1 MKLFEVVNPSDPIT
15 FEADDPDIAKLAAL
29 MLGRGRFGVTSED
42 GEEVLPL
49 YIFGMS
55 EEEAER
61 VVAPLAEKGKTRD
74 GKLALVAALDSF
86 AVCSLSSRKA
96 LRAALGND
104 REALKRWNEEKR
116 SSMNNIC
123 GAAAKLADSMRADL
137 WNVEQPEVAR
147 GR

>member
-15 FEADDPDIAKLAAL
+15 FEADDPDIARFAAL
-29 MLGRGRFGVTSED
+29 VLGNGRLGVTDED
-42 GEEVLPL
+42 GETVLPL

-61 VVAPLAEKGKTRD
+61 VVAPLAEKCKTPEGKA
-74 GKLALVAALDSF
+74 ALVAALDTF
-86 AVCSLSSRKA
+86 AVCSMSSRKA

-123 GAAAKLADSMRADL
+123 GRAAKLADSMRADL
-137 WNVEQPEVAR
+137 QQPEVAR